1 MLLPLLKMSFFLPS
15 LTLFFFKSISKIF
28 KELLQLNNKMINNL
42 KWTKDLNKHFFF
54 KEDMLLTNK
63 YMKRG

>member
-1 MLLPLLKMSFFLPS
+1 M
-15 LTLFFFKSISKIF
+15 T
-28 KELLQLNNKMINNL
+28 NNL
-42 KWTKDLNKHFFF
+42 KWVKDLNKHFFF